1 MPAVVPDP
9 REFSPIS
16 LDSVSWNRFKSLK
29 AGRKFAEIQEIVGS
43 GGTPAFFERFLSS
56 TPARA
61 GFGAGLG
68 AERRDRLL
76 RAFET
81 DRLATLYGYGLHL
94 SGMATWVTVARIWRG
109 FLGA

>member
-1 MPAVVPDP
+1 MGKLWVQ
-9 REFSPIS
+9 
-16 LDSVSWNRFKSLK
+16 
-29 AGRKFAEIQEIVGS
+29 AGRPLFLGCNLGS
-43 GGTPAFFERFLSS
+43 MS
-56 TPARA
+56 TRA
-61 GFGAGLG
+61 GFGAGLGAGLG

-81 DRLATLYGYGLHL
+81 DRLAPLYGYGLHL